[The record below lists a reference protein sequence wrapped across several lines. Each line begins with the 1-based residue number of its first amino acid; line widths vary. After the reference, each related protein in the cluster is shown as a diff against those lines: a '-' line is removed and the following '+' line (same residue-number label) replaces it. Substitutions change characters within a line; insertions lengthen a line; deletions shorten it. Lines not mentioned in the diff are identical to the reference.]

1 MLVDKVGDVKPTA
14 GYAYACLAR
23 SEVSRWLDWT
33 CKIGA
38 FVLDWRILWGQSHSI
53 ANEGDAVCFDQEL
66 FGVSAGVDND
76 ATATG
81 CGVNRGLDRL
91 ASSDTN
97 RLIASLS
104 SCRCRSAR
112 DPNCVVVL

>member
-91 ASSDTN
+91 AGSDTN
-97 RLIASLS
+97 CLITSFP
-104 SCRCRSAR
+104 SCSFWSAR
-112 DPNCVVVL
+112 HSYSVVA